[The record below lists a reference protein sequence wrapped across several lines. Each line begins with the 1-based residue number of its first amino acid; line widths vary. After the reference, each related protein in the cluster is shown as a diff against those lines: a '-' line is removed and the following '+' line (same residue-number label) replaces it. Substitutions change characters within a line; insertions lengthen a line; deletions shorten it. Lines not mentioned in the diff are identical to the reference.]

1 MDSYTPQSMSPL
13 PIRALHLALVAS
25 MLPGLS
31 CTGESSAPG
40 VTGGEPTAAPV
51 AGAVSATPASPSSPA
66 APATPASTVSPAL
79 SGTDA
84 DKILVVWESNRSG
97 EFRIWRQDI
106 PGGEPRQISPEEPG
120 RDHCCAKLSPDGSRL
135 VYLSL
140 PGGARKYAQDA
151 GPLHLVDADGGRDR
165 ILVPAAR
172 HYGEHRAA
180 VWWGE
185 DELVYIDG
193 RSATQLLRLSA
204 GSTTELIGARAAS
217 ATAHPGE
224 GWLVAPGGQVVSGNT
239 PTFSD
244 HTEGEGVRIRPSLG
258 GCQPA
263 FSLDGRFAVWSAGA
277 GGPIDALDLATRRS
291 WTVLEK
297 GDPHLPAGRGYSYF
311 PALSNDAS
319 LLAVGASAGE
329 HDHFRADYDIYVL
342 ELDPSTLLP
351 APSGANSARVVAPH
365 PGVDRFPDLYRPA
378 RPVDRAGARGVQA
391 SGTSATAVPAAAEP
405 HAGDGLTRR
414 GLVFLW
420 QRADAENRVAA
431 DSSSETLQPQGLAWV
446 DRHRALALGGGSFSA
461 AEETARRLAETL
473 VAKHQMT
480 LSLLVTPAS
489 LRERGAIV
497 AFSDGPRARN
507 FVLRQ
512 EGDQVVFALR
522 TSDSAKE
529 GLAVPV
535 ARLASTAS
543 TAPTHLLLTFSPGRL
558 AVFVDGKSPGAAAE
572 PIALPGDFFHWR
584 PRALQFG
591 AEAKSEERWHGT
603 VAEIAIWNR
612 PLQAT
617 EIAAEAAR
625 VRALVDARPAAPRAE
640 LELRLLASS
649 PAPGLEEISPY
660 REALVVDELEVVRQ
674 ISGPPVAAPRIRVAR
689 WAILDGQMLAP
700 PRVGEVRRLVVEP
713 FAAQPQLEPFY
724 LADRLPAASGHP
736 LYFDLGATSAAE
748 ASATP

>member
-1 MDSYTPQSMSPL
+1 MSPL

-25 MLPGLS
+25 MLLGLS
-31 CTGESSAPG
+31 CTGDSPAPG
-40 VTGGEPTAAPV
+40 ATGGEPAAAAV
-51 AGAVSATPASPSSPA
+51 AGAVSATPASPSI
-66 APATPASTVSPAL
+66 PATPATPAGTVIPAL
-79 SGTDA
+79 SRTDA

-106 PGGEPRQISPEEPG
+106 PGGEPRQISAEEPG

-140 PGGARKYAQDA
+140 PGGARKYSQDA

-193 RSATQLLRLSA
+193 ESATQRLRLA
-204 GSTTELIGARAAS
+204 TGATTELIGARAAS

-224 GWLVAPGGQVVSGNT
+224 GWLVAPGGQVASGNT

-244 HTEGEGVRIRPSLG
+244 PAGGEGVRIRPSLG

-297 GDPHLPAGRGYSYF
+297 SDPHLPADRGYSYF
-311 PALSNDAS
+311 PMLSNDAS

-351 APSGANSARVVAPH
+351 APSDANSAHVVAPH
-365 PGVDRFPDLYRPA
+365 PGVDRFPDLYRPT
-378 RPVDRAGARGVQA
+378 RPVDPAGAKGVQTA
-391 SGTSATAVPAAAEP
+391 ATAATAVPAAAEP
-405 HAGDGLTRR
+405 LAGDALTRR

-420 QRADAENRVAA
+420 QRADAENRVST
-431 DSSSETLQPQGLAWV
+431 DSSSETLRPQGLAWI

-461 AEETARRLAETL
+461 AEQTALRLAETL
-473 VAKHQMT
+473 LAKHQMT

-522 TSDSAKE
+522 TSDSEKE

-535 ARLASTAS
+535 ARLAS

-558 AVFVDGKSPGAAAE
+558 AVIVDGDRAGDAAE
-572 PIALPGDFFHWR
+572 PIALPGDLFHWR

-660 REALVVDELEVVRQ
+660 REALVVDELEIVRQ
-674 ISGPPVAAPRIRVAR
+674 ISGPPIAAPRIRVAR

-713 FAAQPQLEPFY
+713 FAAQPQLEPHY

-748 ASATP
+748 AGATP

>member
-1 MDSYTPQSMSPL
+1 MTSTAL
-13 PIRALHLALVAS
+13 PIALRVSLTAPFLLLLACA
-25 MLPGLS
+25 GD
-31 CTGESSAPG
+31 APG
-40 VTGGEPTAAPV
+40 SGDAAMAAATAPAAGPADSGAGSMGEP
-51 AGAVSATPASPSSPA
+51 GAVSATDRGAASA
-66 APATPASTVSPAL
+66 AVGDRTV
-79 SGTDA
+79 
-84 DKILVVWESNRSG
+84 VVWESNRSG
-97 EFRIWRQDI
+97 EFRIWRQDL
-106 PGGEPRQISPEEPG
+106 PGGRPRPISVEEPG

-140 PGGARKYAQDA
+140 PGGARKYALEA

-165 ILVPAAR
+165 ILVPEAR

-193 RSATQLLRLSA
+193 TRATQLLHLSTGA
-204 GSTTELIGARAAS
+204 TSELIGARAAS

-224 GWLVAPGGQVVSGNT
+224 GWLIAPGGQIVSGNT

-244 HTEGEGVRIRPSLG
+244 RAGGDGANTVRLRPSLG

-263 FSLDGRFAVWSAGA
+263 FSLDGRYAVWSAGA

-297 GDPHLPAGRGYSYF
+297 GDPLLPADRGYSYF
-311 PALSNDAS
+311 PMLSNDAS

-351 APSGANSARVVAPH
+351 VAAGANTARAVAPH

-378 RPVDRAGARGVQA
+378 RPVAHSGAKRVEA
-391 SGTSATAVPAAAEP
+391 AAAEP
-405 HAGDGLTRR
+405 LAGDAVARR

-420 QRADAENRVAA
+420 QRADAENRIASGSA
-431 DSSSETLQPQGLAWV
+431 SEVLEPQGLAWV
-446 DRHRALALGGGSFSA
+446 DRHRALALGGGSFVAAPETGRDLSA
-461 AEETARRLAETL
+461 AL
-473 VAKHQMT
+473 VAKHQLT

-489 LRERGAIV
+489 LREHGAIV

-507 FVLRQ
+507 FALRQ
-512 EGDQVVFALR
+512 EGDRVVFALR

-529 GLAVPV
+529 GLAVEV
-535 ARLASTAS
+535 AKLAALV
-543 TAPTHLLLTFSPGRL
+543 PTHLLLTFSPGRL
-558 AVFVDGKSPGAAAE
+558 AVFVDGESPGDVAG

-591 AEAKSEERWHGT
+591 TEAKTEERWHGT
-603 VAEIAIWNR
+603 VAEIGIWNR

-617 EIAAEAAR
+617 EIAAESAR
-625 VRALVDARPAAPRAE
+625 LRALVAAREPAPRAE
-640 LELRLLASS
+640 LELRLLAAS
-649 PAPGLEEISPY
+649 PAPALEEISPY
-660 REALVVDELEVVRQ
+660 REALVVDELEIVRQ
-674 ISGPPVAAPRIRVAR
+674 ISGPPIAAPRIRVAR
-689 WAILDGQMLAP
+689 WAILDGQRLAP
-700 PRVGEVRRLVVEP
+700 PRVGEVGRRVVEP

-736 LYFDLGATSAAE
+736 LYFDLGATAASAETSVTE